1 MSKLWKIEHLG
12 QDRRLIFAVFLAET
26 AVLALMRLPT
36 SLNFFGF
43 APFDTGR
50 NLTAEYLY
58 RHGYR
63 AGIDFSYYYGLLGL
77 LAGHFWFGLAGLTP
91 WSYEVANWL
100 ISLFIV
106 WGLVRVAIALRA
118 GLLGVLLF
126 ALTMPILVFT
136 QYLSFS
142 HALEA
147 AFIVHA
153 LAAQAAGNRPQ
164 ALIWATLA
172 VLAKPAL
179 GLFYGAFL
187 LGLVVLVLY
196 QRNKLTWH
204 GIIEWIGPSVAV
216 AVVASLILA
225 IYFGLGS
232 LRATILP
239 FTGARAYAV
248 QGFGFFG
255 SGESF
260 WWPHWFSLAYYF
272 ESIAG
277 FYIFATI
284 LLFGAALFVCLLR
297 IASNREILLTCAL
310 LQLIFIVVLWGNQ
323 FSWIYYSYLP
333 IIGLASAIRLGRV
346 WRCAILACALLMP
359 GAKFARVL
367 IIHLEPIRATHNGGR
382 RAAVNRD
389 LDAVSQSS
397 LSLSGWFD
405 SRRGAATAGL
415 WATAPQR
422 DEWLKALAFVRGK
435 PAAVL
440 EPDGCTPLLY
450 PALFMPPVALH
461 LIAGLSV
468 PGEISRTLDQVGR
481 ADVLVFPA
489 GLGPLRDVPEVG
501 ALVDADFQPVFR
513 GTYVVVYARKQA
525 LPPAGEAK
533 SRGAAAAR
541 S

>member
-1 MSKLWKIEHLG
+1 MSKRWKIESLG
-12 QDRRLIFAVFLAET
+12 QDRRLIFALFLAET

-77 LAGHFWFGLAGLTP
+77 LAGHFWFGLTGLTP

-106 WGLVRVAIALRA
+106 WGLVRVVVALRA
-118 GLLGVLLF
+118 GLPGVLLF

-153 LAAQAAGNRPQ
+153 LAAQAAENRPQ

-179 GLFYGAFL
+179 GLFYGALL
-187 LGLVVLVLY
+187 LGLVVLALY
-196 QRNKLTWH
+196 RFNKLTWR
-204 GIIEWIGPSVAV
+204 GLVEWIGPTVAV
-216 AVVASLILA
+216 AVVVSLILA
-225 IYFGLGS
+225 IYFGFGS
-232 LRATILP
+232 LWATILP
-239 FTGARAYAV
+239 FTGAGAYSAE
-248 QGFGFFG
+248 GFGFLR

-284 LLFGAALFVCLLR
+284 LLFGAVLFVCLLR
-297 IASNREILLTCAL
+297 ITFNREILLTCAL
-310 LQLIFIVVLWGNQ
+310 LQLIFVVVLWGNQ

-333 IIGLASAIRLGRV
+333 IVGLASAIRLGRA
-346 WRCAILACALLMP
+346 WRCAIVACALLMP

-367 IIHLEPIRATHNGGR
+367 IIHLVPVRVTQSGGR
-382 RAAVNRD
+382 RAATNRD

-415 WATAPQR
+415 WATPAQR
-422 DEWLKALAFVRGK
+422 AEWLKALAFVRGK
-435 PAAVL
+435 PAAIL

-450 PALFMPPVALH
+450 PSLFMPPVALH
-461 LIAGLSV
+461 LIAGLTT
-468 PGEISRTLDQVGR
+468 PGEVSRTLDQVKE
-481 ADVLVFPA
+481 ADVLLFPG
-489 GLGPLRDVPEVG
+489 GLRLLREVPEVG
-501 ALVDADFQPVFR
+501 ALVKADFQPVFQ
-513 GTYVVVYARKQA
+513 GTYVVVYARKRAQ
-525 LPPAGEAK
+525 PPVGEVK
-533 SRGAAAAR
+533 SGGAAAAR